1 MKTDDLIRVLSA
13 DPEVE
18 KTPLALALVYGLLPG
33 IAVSAVLY
41 ALLLGPRPD
50 LLDLITQPRILFKI
64 IYPLALFACAGP
76 LALRLARPTRRS
88 PAFGGRTLDPA
99 SGACC
104 GRRCGTCCSPARSLA
119 RETHRPQCA
128 LLHGRNSELG
138 RGAAHRRACCSSP
151 GRAEE
156 SEPRRRRCRTFCRRF
171 RRHPLRHALPRQ
183 FAALRCDL
191 VRAGDPYRDG
201 GRRDR
206 RIAVPALV
214 GGWIDHEFLGD
225 PSLNGL

>member
-76 LALRLARPTRRS
+76 LALRLARPT
-88 PAFGGRTLDPA
+88 GDPRPLVA
-99 SGACC
+99 VLLILLLVLAAAVAVELVVLPRDLWRVRLIGHNALLCMAVI
-104 GRRCGTCCSPARSLA
+104 PSLA
-119 RETHRPQCA
+119 AAPLIGA
-128 LLHGRNSELG
+128 LVALH
-138 RGAAHRRACCSSP
+138 RGAPKNPSLAGAVA
-151 GRAEE
+151 GLFAG
-156 SEPRRRRCRTFCRRF
+156 
-171 RRHPLRHALPRQ
+171 A
-183 FAALRCDL
+183 FAATLYATHCPDDSPLFVATWYVLAILIVMAVGAIAGSRFLR
-191 VRAGDPYRDG
+191 
-201 GRRDR
+201 
-206 RIAVPALV
+206 
-214 GGWIDHEFLGD
+214 W
-225 PSLNGL
+225 